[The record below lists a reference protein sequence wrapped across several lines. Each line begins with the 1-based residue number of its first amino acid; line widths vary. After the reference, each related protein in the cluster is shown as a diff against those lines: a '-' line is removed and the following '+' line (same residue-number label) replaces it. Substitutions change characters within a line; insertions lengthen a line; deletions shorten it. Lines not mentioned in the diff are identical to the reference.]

1 MTSASAA
8 RRPGRLAAIAIGLA
22 VVIGAGI
29 VHLDAAI
36 ALVVP
41 AMAGIL
47 VLLLLVRVFSR
58 GDEGD
63 AAQRRLL
70 SWTMLGFATHL
81 AFGLFVTNAGGL
93 VEAYL
98 RAPDSYAYHN
108 NAIEVVRHWQDGFP
122 LPYIPAGKE
131 GFYYVLAALY
141 WIFGPHTASGL
152 VLNATLGAAIAPV
165 MSDTTRRLFGDA
177 AAEYAV
183 KLVVLLP
190 GLFLWTSQL
199 MKEAPIL
206 FLIVL
211 TANFASRL
219 VDRLSVSSLL
229 GLALVLASLFTFR
242 GWVALVL
249 AAGLVAGVTLGKG
262 ELVSGLSTG
271 LTALALIA
279 VVLTLGVG
287 YSGYKA
293 AISSDLQEA
302 QVVRRDLALSAASGY
317 DPDADI
323 STSTGALTYLPKG
336 LTNFVFGPFPW
347 QIREARQ
354 LIVLPEVLAWWLL
367 FPSLVRGLRRGWSL
381 MGRRVLILLLPAA
394 TTSCLLALAIG
405 NFGTVVRERMQIVVL
420 LIPFIAVGL
429 ATRFR
434 RQPDDE
440 EHAALVAAG

>member
-1 MTSASAA
+1 MLAA
-8 RRPGRLAAIAIGLA
+8 RRSPRFAAVAAGLA
-22 VVIGAGI
+22 VGIGACI

-41 AMAGIL
+41 GLTGVL
-47 VLLLLVRVFSR
+47 VLLLLVRVFS
-58 GDEGD
+58 GPDEDDG
-63 AAQRRLL
+63 ARRRLL
-70 SWTMLGFATHL
+70 SWTLLAFATHL
-81 AFGLFVTNAGGL
+81 AFGLLVTNAGGL
-93 VEAYL
+93 IQAYL

-108 NAIEVVRHWQDGFP
+108 NAIAIVRHWEHGFP
-122 LPYIPAGKE
+122 LPFLPAGKE
-131 GFYYVLAALY
+131 GFYYVLASLY
-141 WIFGPHTASGL
+141 WMFGAHTSAGL
-152 VLNATLGAAIAPV
+152 VLNATLGAAIAPI

-219 VDRLSVSSLL
+219 VERLSLSSLV
-229 GLALVLASLFTFR
+229 GLAVVLALLFTFR

-249 AAGLVAGVTLGKG
+249 AGGLVAGVTLGKS
-262 ELVSGLSTG
+262 ELVSGVSTG
-271 LTALALIA
+271 LAALALIA
-279 VVLTLGVG
+279 LALTLGVG

-323 STSTGALTYLPKG
+323 STSAGALTYLPKG

-347 QIREARQ
+347 QIREVRQ
-354 LIVLPEVLAWWLL
+354 LVVLPEVLAWWLL
-367 FPSLVRGLRRGWSL
+367 LPSLVRGLRRGWSL
-381 MGRRVLILLLPAA
+381 MGKRIAILLLPAI
-394 TTSCLLALAIG
+394 TTACLLALAIG
-405 NFGTVVRERMQIVVL
+405 NFGTVVRERMQVVVL
-420 LIPFIAVGL
+420 LVPFIAVGL
-429 ATRFR
+429 ATRR
-434 RQPDDE
+434 RQEPDE
-440 EHAALVAAG
+440 EQAHATPVAGG